1 MYGCSHNPPNTERC
15 QQKVYPVFGHF
26 FLDALSSWIVKHKEP
41 FFLLHVFFF
50 LLFGSFF
57 FSYLLSMN
65 FICRTVLSDVVMFI
79 SLYKYEVKNKGE
91 RKRDD
96 TNPMSVL

>member
-1 MYGCSHNPPNTERC
+1 
-15 QQKVYPVFGHF
+15 
-26 FLDALSSWIVKHKEP
+26 
-41 FFLLHVFFF
+41 
-50 LLFGSFF
+50 
-57 FSYLLSMN
+57 MN